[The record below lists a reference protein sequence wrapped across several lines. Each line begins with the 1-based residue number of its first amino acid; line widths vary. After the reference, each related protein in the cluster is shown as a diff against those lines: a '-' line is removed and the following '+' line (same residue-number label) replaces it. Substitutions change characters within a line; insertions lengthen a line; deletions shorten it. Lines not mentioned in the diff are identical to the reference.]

1 MKRSLMFLASLSLL
15 ALLSTGIVFASGGEG
30 EAAEPAAS
38 PSGADRIPPS
48 PGMPEEGKSFQV
60 WVSPA
65 AYEAD
70 TGNEIPAYSEAPEFA
85 EMVRAGDLAPVAERL
100 PAEPQVVRGFD
111 GGIGSYGGSI
121 YRGSSWAFWMWNLA
135 GFEILPISGLPYGDT
150 YGEYPNTIRR
160 FERNADGTEWT
171 FHLREGMRWSDGV
184 LHTADDY
191 LFTMNDF
198 FLNKELNPNPP
209 EDLQHDG
216 SVGRIEKIDDLTVR
230 FHFVKP
236 WDLTRMSPWSAFN
249 WNQPRPA
256 HFYKQWHADY
266 ADPEALEDVVRERGV
281 EDWKQLFNPR
291 AAATDELHGRPTLNP
306 WTMVQGPPKTPTL
319 YERNP
324 YFWQID
330 EMGQQL
336 PYLELIRYETLSEE
350 VVQLKAIAGEI
361 TWSGIPL
368 RLFPE
373 AKSQEDAG
381 KIRVILGDPGEGLS
395 QNQIEFNLTVND
407 PIKRQVFQDKRFR
420 FAVSYALD
428 RELIN
433 ETLHMGLAEPKQVA
447 PLKTSPFYHQALETT
462 AIELDRD
469 RANALLDE
477 IGMDQR
483 DSDGFRLGPDG
494 KPFQVNFIAAEFDVP
509 FGELAM
515 DSMEKVGLKTS
526 LRVVEVPAM
535 FEIRP
540 ANEYDAAFIWNW
552 ANQDSMVI
560 SGPGHFA
567 AGTLINLS
575 GFWSGQWH
583 YWYLSDGV
591 EGEEPPDILKEAMGY
606 FEKAQA
612 TLDVDE
618 QKLWFTKVLDIAADN
633 LWVIGSTSVP
643 PSVTVIDTRLVNMP
657 IAPSG
662 EQGISQ
668 KTAIWFLEE

>member
-1 MKRSLMFLASLSLL
+1 MKSLKNSSNWISRREFMRISGVTTAGLVAV
-15 ALLSTGIVFASGGEG
+15 ACGAGGEP
-30 EAAEPAAS
+30 EEAEMAAEPAA
-38 PSGADRIPPS
+38 D
-48 PGMPEEGKSFQV
+48 EEAAA
-60 WVSPA
+60 PA
-65 AYEAD
+65 
-70 TGNEIPAYSEAPEFA
+70 TPASMYSEAPMLA
-85 EMVRAGDLAPVAERL
+85 EMVAAGDLPPVDERL
-100 PAEPQVVRGFD
+100 PASPAVLEAVEQVGQ
-111 GGIGSYGGSI
+111 YGG
-121 YRGSSWAFWMWNLA
+121 
-135 GFEILPISGLPYGDT
+135 
-150 YGEYPNTIRR
+150 TIRR
-160 FERNADGTEWT
+160 GFKGVSDRWGPTKMQNESLTWYNMDLTLRPNMVESWETNADATEWT

-198 FLNKELNPNPP
+198 FLNKELNANPP

-281 EDWKQLFNPR
+281 EDWKQLFNPQ
-291 AAATDELHGRPTLNP
+291 AVATDELHGRPTLNP

-336 PYLELIRYETLSEE
+336 PYLELIRYETLSGE

-381 KIRVILGDPGEGLS
+381 KIRVILGNPGEGLS

-477 IGMDQR
+477 IGMDRR

-668 KTAIWFLEE
+668 KTAIWYLEE